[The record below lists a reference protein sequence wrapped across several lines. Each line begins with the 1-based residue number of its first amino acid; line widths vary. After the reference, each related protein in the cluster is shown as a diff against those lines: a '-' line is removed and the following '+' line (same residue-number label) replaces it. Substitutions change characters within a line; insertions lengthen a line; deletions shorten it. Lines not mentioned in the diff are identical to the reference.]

1 MEDAT
6 VKNDVTM
13 QDDTPEKDTNTKG
26 ENDDNSVSV
35 EELMSELAQL
45 KAEKQKLQNKYNQA
59 SSEAAKTKQALRA
72 KQTAEER
79 EAEELAEQK
88 RLADEEKENLRK
100 ELNHIKAVAAFKEI
114 PESDTVEL
122 LIEAVAEKDYSAI
135 AAIFKNEK
143 ERAVKEAVNT
153 EKAKWLKENPPAN
166 IGNGDQPTI
175 TPEQFAKMSYS
186 KRVEIKANN
195 PQLYEKL
202 NGR

>member
-100 ELNHIKAVAAFKEI
+100 ELDHIKAVNAYNAFSENNI
-114 PESDTVEL
+114 EL
-122 LIEAVAEKDYSAI
+122 LIEAVAEKDHSAV
-135 AAIFKNEK
+135 AAIFKNEM
-143 ERAVKEAVNT
+143 ERAVDSAIKDAKV
-153 EKAKWLKENPPAN
+153 KWLKENPPAN